1 MEHTSV
7 HCLTRTISFIAQ
19 CCLKEL
25 LLTALQLL
33 YAHRS
38 FIKNSYFYQ
47 VLNTHQFIGDITH
60 WKTDKNLIV
69 WEENETWSFYMKQK
83 VSLVLSGGGAR
94 GIAHIGVLE
103 ELEEQGY
110 SIGSITGTSMGALVG
125 GIYAMGKLDEFKSW
139 LLTLDKLKV
148 FALVDFT
155 FSSQGLIKGDK
166 VFNRMKK
173 FISDRKIEDLE
184 IPYAAVAVDLLN
196 KKEVVFKKGSI
207 LEAIR
212 ASIAIPTIFT
222 PVNKENALLVDGGVL
237 NNIPT
242 NHAKRFPKDLL
253 VAVNVNADIPL
264 VRPAVV
270 KKEIKARQSIYWKKI
285 SEFQSQLQKS
295 SSSKS
300 KENLGYFDLIN
311 KTISLMTE
319 HIAQTTIESHP
330 PDILINISKKSCGT
344 FDFFKAEELVEIGRH
359 SARKI
364 LEDYKRKSYI
374 E

>member
-1 MEHTSV
+1 
-7 HCLTRTISFIAQ
+7 
-19 CCLKEL
+19 
-25 LLTALQLL
+25 
-33 YAHRS
+33 
-38 FIKNSYFYQ
+38 
-47 VLNTHQFIGDITH
+47 
-60 WKTDKNLIV
+60 
-69 WEENETWSFYMKQK
+69 
-83 VSLVLSGGGAR
+83 
-94 GIAHIGVLE
+94 
-103 ELEEQGY
+103 
-110 SIGSITGTSMGALVG
+110 SITGTSMGALVG
-125 GIYAMGKLDEFKSW
+125 GIYAMGKLNEFKSW

-173 FISDRKIEDLE
+173 FISDEKIEDLE

-264 VRPAVV
+264 VKPAVV

-285 SEFQSQLQKS
+285 SEFQSQLQKT
-295 SSSKS
+295 SSSKN

-364 LEDYKRKSYI
+364 LEDYKRKSNI